1 MKQIE
6 KTNHPQKG
14 DARKKLYKITPRPNA
29 NYLITSI
36 DFCSTSIYPCCDL
49 INGGW

>member
-6 KTNHPQKG
+6 KTNHPQKV
-14 DARKKLYKITPRPNA
+14 DERKKLYEITPHPNA
-29 NYLITSI
+29 NYLIIAT
-36 DFCSTSIYPCCDL
+36 DFRTTSIYRYDL